1 MFRWV
6 AVGALL
12 LSVGGCAGPRVETTY
27 QGPTY
32 TCCVAA
38 DIDRIYHPG
47 DTLTIHWIVQGSP
60 APSGAVLR
68 FELNAHLDGPFGS
81 VEELKSQVVHAKGQ
95 AAGPQTVAAAPVRPT
110 GAAGEQPVSTIPIPL
125 TAEPGYYNLE
135 TSVGAAGSTFSGGS
149 IIQIAAGS

>member
-12 LSVGGCAGPRVETTY
+12 LSVGACTGPPLGPTY

-38 DIDRIYHPG
+38 DINQIYHPG
-47 DTLTIHWIVQGSP
+47 DTLSIHWIVQGSP

-81 VEELKSQVVHAKGQ
+81 VTELKGG
-95 AAGPQTVAAAPVRPT
+95 AAGKQTVAAAPLRPT
-110 GAAGEQPVSTIPIPL
+110 GVAGEQPVSTIQIPL
-125 TAEPGYYNLE
+125 TAEPGYYNLV
-135 TSVGAAGSTFSGGS
+135 TSVGARGSTFSGAS